1 MAVPF
6 LSAISIPTPV
16 AIPVPLSSAS
26 RFWFTPSEVPS
37 NFTFAPVT
45 VSGQSLRLSVKRVGA
60 AFIPAAP
67 LSAVCATLPKL
78 TFRFCEPLSTVQV
91 WSVML
96 NVNLGKVML
105 PVKLIVPSAAIAL
118 PAASIKHTIV
128 IVFFIPFSLMKN
140 HSRGLP
146 CFTPAVKKSALDFPV
161 SARVVSSGE
170 NLVEK
175 ESPE

>member
-1 MAVPF
+1 MK
-6 LSAISIPTPV
+6 LHI
-16 AIPVPLSSAS
+16 
-26 RFWFTPSEVPS
+26 
-37 NFTFAPVT
+37 
-45 VSGQSLRLSVKRVGA
+45 A
-60 AFIPAAP
+60 ATQG
-67 LSAVCATLPKL
+67 LHQAVCATLPKL

-91 WSVML
+91 WS
-96 NVNLGKVML
+96 VML